1 VTKRP
6 FARALVRKSARAL
19 KVARLALN
27 AGDNDSAVSRSYYA
41 MFDIARA
48 ALLRAGVTEDKLP
61 RTHSGV
67 IEAFRS
73 HAVQSGQID
82 RQLATQLSRT
92 ESLRIKA
99 DYTGTEIELTEAP
112 RKIKVVQLTTMS
124 MSRMCG
130 ARYWLRPCLAGAS
143 LVHRKQ
149 RMRGLAWDEKPL
161 ASDLPYLSFESFFLG
176 EGLREELGDQGGST
190 TSASPVLSGGS
201 TLSVARVLVQTALP
215 RESCST
221 LPLGP
226 FC

>member
-1 VTKRP
+1 MTKGP
-6 FARALVRKSARAL
+6 FERALVRKSARAL

-82 RQLATQLSRT
+82 RQLATQLNRT

-99 DYTGTEIELTEAP
+99 DYTGTEIELTEATE
-112 RKIKVVQLTTMS
+112 VVQNAELFVQTVERVFRLDESSSAKEYENPTS
-124 MSRMCG
+124 KDDDKVSEPALAASEIEGKSVKLEPIPLEEIRRQARENWLQLRQQKVG
-130 ARYWLRPCLAGAS
+130 AAKGVGHSKDADRGA
-143 LVHRKQ
+143 K
-149 RMRGLAWDEKPL
+149 E
-161 ASDLPYLSFESFFLG
+161 
-176 EGLREELGDQGGST
+176 DQGHSIKD
-190 TSASPVLSGGS
+190 
-201 TLSVARVLVQTALP
+201 
-215 RESCST
+215 E
-221 LPLGP
+221 
-226 FC
+226 FDE